1 MQSPIQRTASGGTLP
16 IQRTSSGDRALQR
29 TTSGR
34 SLGDAHH
41 VVELQPLRES
51 GAESSDAAG
60 APGFAGASPP
70 GGARMPYGSADK
82 PEQANGLLLL
92 HQDNMLPSA
101 VRVRTMLVLNL
112 AFIMERADEA
122 VLPAG
127 AARSSL
133 LHSLCCQLPLL
144 CAQPQSCWRRWHDG
158 ADQESM

>member
-60 APGFAGASPP
+60 ALGFTGASPP
-70 GGARMPYGSADK
+70 GGARMPYGSAEK

-101 VRVRTMLVLNL
+101 VRIRTMLVLNL

-127 AARSSL
+127 AAQASPSRRG
-133 LHSLCCQLPLL
+133 LPL
-144 CAQPQSCWRRWHDG
+144 S
-158 ADQESM
+158 E